1 MGIGPINFSGLA
13 SGLDVNGLITAI
25 LKPRQSLIDFQ
36 TSRGSTLA
44 TQKAAFDKLQSALSD
59 LRAAAESL
67 GDAGTIDART
77 GTTSDASIATATVD
91 ATAVAGVHT
100 LVVSAFAAAD
110 RRRSAGVADASSGLV
125 ADGTITLRSGG
136 GDTITVNVAASSGN
150 NTLNAVRDAI
160 NGAGKGIRASVVN
173 NGASAILVVE
183 AEKTGTA
190 NSLTITDTTHLNL
203 AAAGNVVQAAA
214 NAALTVDG
222 IAITSASNVVTGALE
237 GVTISL
243 QKAAPASSVTLTV
256 GRDGAA
262 LKQALTDYVAA
273 YNKAAD
279 FFSAQTARG
288 GAGTAG
294 PLAGDST
301 VRSLESTLQ
310 GFSVSGVSG
319 LSTAVLRSLGQIG
332 VSLDGK
338 TGQLSLDGAAF
349 DKAFQD
355 RPDEFQALL
364 ADAGSSDTGLVSF
377 STAGAATKEGTYA
390 VQVTTAA
397 EQAIVSAGTAVG
409 VSGLSAAENLTITAG
424 GSTVQVALTAWTT
437 LSGIVTAVNSAL
449 RAAGAQAAADD
460 NAGRLRVRSLGFG
473 SAATVRVVS
482 DVADAG
488 NGLSTG
494 FGTTPLTDS
503 GVDVVGTLAG
513 VAATGVGRTL
523 SGAAGTDVEGLS
535 VETTGTGALGN
546 VTFTRGIASAVSLAL
561 KGIVDPFDGPIVHA
575 QKALQDG
582 IDSIGDRVTQL
593 QASLGVEQEIL
604 LRKFT
609 AMEQTLQ
616 SLQGTLASLG
626 GTGA

>member
-1 MGIGPINFSGLA
+1 
-13 SGLDVNGLITAI
+13 V
-25 LKPRQSLIDFQ
+25 
-36 TSRGSTLA
+36 
-44 TQKAAFDKLQSALSD
+44 
-59 LRAAAESL
+59 
-67 GDAGTIDART
+67 
-77 GTTSDASIATATVD
+77 
-91 ATAVAGVHT
+91 
-100 LVVSAFAAAD
+100 AAD